1 MCFACWSE
9 IDYKGNRASAIS
21 KLLLLLEHVKG
32 LWLVKSRLLT
42 VPLLIVERAREIAV
56 RNSPRSNL
64 AASALDSSCM
74 LAAISRALSTIQKG
88 TASSLG
94 RVHRLKKFLSRI
106 DPLPVTAY

>member
-1 MCFACWSE
+1 MFMVCFACWSE

-56 RNSPRSNL
+56 RNFPRSNL
-64 AASALDSSCM
+64 AVPSIAPACSQLFRAPSRPSRKGL
-74 LAAISRALSTIQKG
+74 LA
-88 TASSLG
+88 
-94 RVHRLKKFLSRI
+94 V
-106 DPLPVTAY
+106 